1 MSLLNLFGSKHIN
14 IDVSNHLKLFLN
26 NFSIEVMP
34 RTAAKI
40 ENFNDILP
48 KNTRIYIAH
57 IEGVPIQEMIST
69 AKRIQSEG
77 FVVIPHFPARII
89 ENKVILE
96 DWIKAYQEEANI
108 DQALILAGGVD
119 KPHGIFENSMQ
130 LVETELFNKYNFK
143 NLYFAGHPEGNK
155 DIDPDGTK
163 KNVNDALVWKQKLNE
178 RTDINLALTTQFCFD
193 SKPVIKWANELN
205 KNGINIPIHIG
216 VAGPAKLQTLIKFSI
231 ACGVGASLKVLHK
244 RAKDIKKLLL
254 PFEPNE
260 FLETLALHKKN
271 NPDFNI
277 TNIHFFP
284 LGGIKTT
291 SNWIKN
297 ATRKL

>member
-14 IDVSNHLKLFLN
+14 KDVSNHLKLFLN

-40 ENFNDILP
+40 ESFNDILP

-77 FVVIPHFPARII
+77 FAVIPHFPARII

-130 LVETELFNKYNFK
+130 LVETELFSKYNFK

-155 DIDPDGTK
+155 DIDPDGTER
-163 KNVNDALVWKQKLNE
+163 NVNDALVWKQKLNE

-193 SKPVIKWANELN
+193 SKPVIKWADELN

-297 ATRKL
+297 ATQKL

>member
-14 IDVSNHLKLFLN
+14 KDVSNHLKLFLN

-40 ENFNDILP
+40 ESFNDILP

-77 FVVIPHFPARII
+77 FAVIPHFPARII

-108 DQALILAGGVD
+108 DQALILAGGVN

-130 LVETELFNKYNFK
+130 LVETELFSKYNFK

-155 DIDPDGTK
+155 DIDPDGTE

-193 SKPVIKWANELN
+193 SKPVIKWADELN

>member
-14 IDVSNHLKLFLN
+14 KDVSNHLKLFLN

-40 ENFNDILP
+40 ESFNDILP

-77 FVVIPHFPARII
+77 FAVIPHFPARII

-130 LVETELFNKYNFK
+130 LVETELFSKYNFK

-155 DIDPDGTK
+155 DIDPDGTE

-254 PFEPNE
+254 PFEPND
-260 FLETLALHKKN
+260 FLETLALHKEN

-297 ATRKL
+297 ATQKL

>member
-14 IDVSNHLKLFLN
+14 KDVSNHLKLFLN

-40 ENFNDILP
+40 ESFNDLLP

-119 KPHGIFENSMQ
+119 KPYGIFENSMQ
-130 LVETELFNKYNFK
+130 LVETELFSKYNFK

-155 DIDPDGTK
+155 DIDPDGTE
-163 KNVNDALVWKQKLNE
+163 KNVNDALVWKQKMNE

>member
-14 IDVSNHLKLFLN
+14 KDVSNHLKLFLN

-40 ENFNDILP
+40 ESFNDILP

-77 FVVIPHFPARII
+77 FAVIPHFPARII

-155 DIDPDGTK
+155 DIDPDGTE
-163 KNVNDALVWKQKLNE
+163 KNVNDALIWKQKLNE

-254 PFEPNE
+254 PFEPND
-260 FLETLALHKKN
+260 FLETLALHKEN

-297 ATRKL
+297 ATQKL

>member
-14 IDVSNHLKLFLN
+14 KDVSNHLKLFLN

-40 ENFNDILP
+40 ESFNDILP

-89 ENKVILE
+89 ENKVTLE
-96 DWIKAYQEEANI
+96 DWIKAYQDEANI

-130 LVETELFNKYNFK
+130 LVETELFSKYNFK

-155 DIDPDGTK
+155 DIDPDGTE
-163 KNVNDALVWKQKLNE
+163 KNVNDALIWKQKLNE

-254 PFEPNE
+254 PFEPND
-260 FLETLALHKKN
+260 FLETLALHKEN

>member
-1 MSLLNLFGSKHIN
+1 MSLLNFFGSKHIN
-14 IDVSNHLKLFLN
+14 KDVSNHLKLFLN
-26 NFSIEVMP
+26 DFSIEVMP
-34 RTAAKI
+34 RTAEKI
-40 ENFNDILP
+40 ESFNDILP

-77 FVVIPHFPARII
+77 FAVIPHFPARII

-155 DIDPDGTK
+155 DIDPDGTE
-163 KNVNDALVWKQKLNE
+163 KNVTDALVWKQKLNE

-260 FLETLALHKKN
+260 FLETLTLHKEN

-297 ATRKL
+297 ATQKL

>member
-14 IDVSNHLKLFLN
+14 KDVSNHLKLFLN

-40 ENFNDILP
+40 ESFNDILP

-130 LVETELFNKYNFK
+130 LVETELFSKYNFK

-155 DIDPDGTK
+155 DIDPDGTE
-163 KNVNDALVWKQKLNE
+163 KNVNNALVWKQKLNE

>member
-14 IDVSNHLKLFLN
+14 KDVSNHLKLFLN

-40 ENFNDILP
+40 ESFNDILP

-77 FVVIPHFPARII
+77 FAVIPHFPARII

-119 KPHGIFENSMQ
+119 KPQGIFENSMQ

-155 DIDPDGTK
+155 DIDPDGTE
-163 KNVNDALVWKQKLNE
+163 KNVNDALIWKQKLNE

-193 SKPVIKWANELN
+193 SKSVIKWANELN

-260 FLETLALHKKN
+260 FLETLSLHKES

-297 ATRKL
+297 ATQKL

>member
-14 IDVSNHLKLFLN
+14 KDVSNHLKLFLN
-26 NFSIEVMP
+26 DFSIEVMP

-40 ENFNDILP
+40 ESFNDILP

-77 FVVIPHFPARII
+77 FAVIPHFPARII
-89 ENKVILE
+89 ENKVTLE
-96 DWIKAYQEEANI
+96 DWIKAYQDEANI

-119 KPHGIFENSMQ
+119 KPQGIFESSMQ
-130 LVETELFNKYNFK
+130 LVETELFSKYNFK

-155 DIDPDGTK
+155 DIDPDGTE

-254 PFEPNE
+254 PFEPND
-260 FLETLALHKKN
+260 FLETLALHKEN

-297 ATRKL
+297 ATQKL

>member
-14 IDVSNHLKLFLN
+14 KDVSNHLKLFLN

-40 ENFNDILP
+40 ESFNDILP

-77 FVVIPHFPARII
+77 FAVIPHFPARII

-155 DIDPDGTK
+155 DIDPDGTER
-163 KNVNDALVWKQKLNE
+163 NVNDALVWKQKLNE

-297 ATRKL
+297 ATQKL

>member
-14 IDVSNHLKLFLN
+14 KEVSNHLKLFLN

-40 ENFNDILP
+40 ESFNDILP

-77 FVVIPHFPARII
+77 FAVIPHFPARII

-96 DWIKAYQEEANI
+96 DWIKAYQDEANI

-119 KPHGIFENSMQ
+119 KPHGIFESSMQ
-130 LVETELFNKYNFK
+130 LVETELFSKYNFK

-155 DIDPDGTK
+155 DIDPDGTE
-163 KNVNDALVWKQKLNE
+163 KNVNDALIWKQKLNE

-254 PFEPNE
+254 PFEPND
-260 FLETLALHKKN
+260 FLETLALHKEN

-297 ATRKL
+297 ATQKL

>member
-14 IDVSNHLKLFLN
+14 KDVSNHLKLFLN

-40 ENFNDILP
+40 ESFNDILP

-77 FVVIPHFPARII
+77 FAVIPHFPARII

-155 DIDPDGTK
+155 DIDPDGTE
-163 KNVNDALVWKQKLNE
+163 KNVTDALVWKQKLNE

-260 FLETLALHKKN
+260 FLETLSLHKES
-271 NPDFNI
+271 NPNFNI

-297 ATRKL
+297 ATQKL

>member
-14 IDVSNHLKLFLN
+14 KDVSNHLKLFLN

-40 ENFNDILP
+40 ESFNDILP

-77 FVVIPHFPARII
+77 FAVIPHFPARII

-155 DIDPDGTK
+155 DIDPDGTE
-163 KNVNDALVWKQKLNE
+163 KNVTDALVWKQKLNE

-260 FLETLALHKKN
+260 FLETLALHKEN

-297 ATRKL
+297 ATQKL

>member
-14 IDVSNHLKLFLN
+14 KDVSNHLKLFLN

-40 ENFNDILP
+40 ESFNDILP

-77 FVVIPHFPARII
+77 FAVIPHFPARII

-155 DIDPDGTK
+155 DIDPDGTE
-163 KNVNDALVWKQKLNE
+163 KNVTDALVWKQKLNE

-260 FLETLALHKKN
+260 FLETLALHKEN

-297 ATRKL
+297 AMQKL

>member
-14 IDVSNHLKLFLN
+14 KEVSNHLKLFLN

-40 ENFNDILP
+40 ESFNDILP

-77 FVVIPHFPARII
+77 FAVIPHFPARII

-96 DWIKAYQEEANI
+96 DWIKAYQDEANI

-119 KPHGIFENSMQ
+119 KPQGIFESSMQ

-155 DIDPDGTK
+155 DIDPDGTE
-163 KNVNDALVWKQKLNE
+163 KNVNDALIWKQKLNE

-254 PFEPNE
+254 PFEPND
-260 FLETLALHKKN
+260 FLETLALHKEN

-297 ATRKL
+297 ATQKL

>member
-1 MSLLNLFGSKHIN
+1 MSLLNLFGSQHIN
-14 IDVSNHLKLFLN
+14 KDVSNHLKLFLN

-40 ENFNDILP
+40 ESFNDILP

-57 IEGVPIQEMIST
+57 IEGVPIQEMINT

-119 KPHGIFENSMQ
+119 KPHGIFESSMQ
-130 LVETELFNKYNFK
+130 LVETELFSKYNFK

-155 DIDPDGTK
+155 DIDPDGTE

-297 ATRKL
+297 ATQKL

>member
-14 IDVSNHLKLFLN
+14 KDVSNHLKLFLN

-34 RTAAKI
+34 RTAVKI
-40 ENFNDILP
+40 ESFNDILP

-77 FVVIPHFPARII
+77 FAVIPHFPARII
-89 ENKVILE
+89 ENKVTLE
-96 DWIKAYQEEANI
+96 DWIKAYQDEANI

-119 KPHGIFENSMQ
+119 KPQGIFESSMQ
-130 LVETELFNKYNFK
+130 LVETELFSKYNFK

-155 DIDPDGTK
+155 DIDPDGTE

-244 RAKDIKKLLL
+244 RAKHIKKLLL
-254 PFEPNE
+254 PFEPND
-260 FLETLALHKKN
+260 FLETLALHKEN

-297 ATRKL
+297 ATQKL

>member
-14 IDVSNHLKLFLN
+14 KDVSNHLKLFLN

-40 ENFNDILP
+40 ESFNDILP

-130 LVETELFNKYNFK
+130 LVETELFSKYNFK

-291 SNWIKN
+291 SNWIEN

>member
-14 IDVSNHLKLFLN
+14 KDVSNHLKLFLN

-40 ENFNDILP
+40 ESFNDILP

-119 KPHGIFENSMQ
+119 KPHGIFESSMQ
-130 LVETELFNKYNFK
+130 LVETELFSKYNFK

-155 DIDPDGTK
+155 DIDPDGTE

>member
-14 IDVSNHLKLFLN
+14 KDVSNHLKLFLN

-40 ENFNDILP
+40 ESFNDILP

-77 FVVIPHFPARII
+77 FAVIPHFPARII
-89 ENKVILE
+89 ENKVTLE
-96 DWIKAYQEEANI
+96 DWIKAYQDEANI

-119 KPHGIFENSMQ
+119 KPQGIFESSMQ
-130 LVETELFNKYNFK
+130 LVETELFSKYNFK

-155 DIDPDGTK
+155 DIDPDGTE
-163 KNVNDALVWKQKLNE
+163 KNVNDALIWKQKLNE

-254 PFEPNE
+254 PFEPND
-260 FLETLALHKKN
+260 FLETLALHKEN

-297 ATRKL
+297 ATQKL

>member
-14 IDVSNHLKLFLN
+14 KDVSNHLKLFLN

-40 ENFNDILP
+40 ESFNDILP

-77 FVVIPHFPARII
+77 FAVIPHFPARII

-130 LVETELFNKYNFK
+130 LVETELFSKYNFK

-155 DIDPDGTK
+155 DIDPDGTE

-193 SKPVIKWANELN
+193 SKAVIKWADELN

-297 ATRKL
+297 ATQKL

>member
-14 IDVSNHLKLFLN
+14 KDVSNHLKLFLN

-40 ENFNDILP
+40 ESFNDILP

-77 FVVIPHFPARII
+77 FAVIPHFPARII

-155 DIDPDGTK
+155 DIDPDGTE
-163 KNVNDALVWKQKLNE
+163 KNVNDALIWKQKLNE

-260 FLETLALHKKN
+260 FLETLALHKEN

-297 ATRKL
+297 ATQKL

>member
-14 IDVSNHLKLFLN
+14 KDVSNHLKLFLN

-40 ENFNDILP
+40 ESFNDILP

-119 KPHGIFENSMQ
+119 KPHGIFESSMQ
-130 LVETELFNKYNFK
+130 LVETELFSKYNFK

-155 DIDPDGTK
+155 DIDPDGTE

-297 ATRKL
+297 ATQKL

>member
-14 IDVSNHLKLFLN
+14 KDVSNHLKLFLN

-40 ENFNDILP
+40 ESFNDILP

-77 FVVIPHFPARII
+77 FAVIPHFPARII

-155 DIDPDGTK
+155 DIDPDGTER
-163 KNVNDALVWKQKLNE
+163 NVNDALVWKQKLNE

-260 FLETLALHKKN
+260 FLETLALHKEN

-297 ATRKL
+297 ATQKL

>member
-14 IDVSNHLKLFLN
+14 KEVSNHLKLFLN

-40 ENFNDILP
+40 ESFNDILP

-77 FVVIPHFPARII
+77 FAVIPHFPARII
-89 ENKVILE
+89 ENKVTLE
-96 DWIKAYQEEANI
+96 DWIKAYQDEANI

-130 LVETELFNKYNFK
+130 LVETELFSKYNFK

-155 DIDPDGTK
+155 DIDPDGTE
-163 KNVNDALVWKQKLNE
+163 KNVNDALIWKQKLNE

-254 PFEPNE
+254 PFEPND
-260 FLETLALHKKN
+260 FLETLALHKEN

-297 ATRKL
+297 ATQKL

>member
-14 IDVSNHLKLFLN
+14 KDVSNHLKLFLN
-26 NFSIEVMP
+26 DFSIEVMP

-40 ENFNDILP
+40 ESFNDILP

-77 FVVIPHFPARII
+77 FAVIPHFPARII

-130 LVETELFNKYNFK
+130 LVETELFSKYNFK

-155 DIDPDGTK
+155 DIDPDGTE
-163 KNVNDALVWKQKLNE
+163 KNVTDALVWKQKLNE

-260 FLETLALHKKN
+260 FLETLALHKEN

-297 ATRKL
+297 ATQKL

>member
-14 IDVSNHLKLFLN
+14 KDVSNHLKLFLN

-40 ENFNDILP
+40 ESFNDILP

-77 FVVIPHFPARII
+77 FAVIPHFPARII

-155 DIDPDGTK
+155 DIDPDGTE

-254 PFEPNE
+254 PFEPND
-260 FLETLALHKKN
+260 FLETLALHKEN

-297 ATRKL
+297 ATQKL

>member
-14 IDVSNHLKLFLN
+14 KDVSNHLKLFLN

-40 ENFNDILP
+40 ESFNDILP

-77 FVVIPHFPARII
+77 FAVIPHFPARII

-108 DQALILAGGVD
+108 DQALILAGGVN

-130 LVETELFNKYNFK
+130 LVETELFSKYNFK

-155 DIDPDGTK
+155 DIDPDGTE
-163 KNVNDALVWKQKLNE
+163 KNVTDALVWKQKLNE

-193 SKPVIKWANELN
+193 SKPVIKWADELN

-260 FLETLALHKKN
+260 FLETLSLHKES

-297 ATRKL
+297 AMQKL

>member
-14 IDVSNHLKLFLN
+14 KDVSNHLKLFLN

-40 ENFNDILP
+40 ESFNDILP

-57 IEGVPIQEMIST
+57 IEGVPIQEMIIT

-77 FVVIPHFPARII
+77 FAVIPHFPARII

-119 KPHGIFENSMQ
+119 KPYGIFENSMQ
-130 LVETELFNKYNFK
+130 LVETELFSKYNFK

-163 KNVNDALVWKQKLNE
+163 KNVNDALVWKQKMNE

-297 ATRKL
+297 ATQKL

>member
-14 IDVSNHLKLFLN
+14 KEVSNHLKLFLN

-40 ENFNDILP
+40 ESFNDILP

-77 FVVIPHFPARII
+77 FAVIPHFPARII
-89 ENKVILE
+89 ENKVTLE
-96 DWIKAYQEEANI
+96 DWIKAYQDEANI

-119 KPHGIFENSMQ
+119 KPQGIFESSMQ
-130 LVETELFNKYNFK
+130 LVETELFSKYNFK

-155 DIDPDGTK
+155 DIDPDGTE
-163 KNVNDALVWKQKLNE
+163 KNVNDALIWKQKLNE

-254 PFEPNE
+254 PFEPND
-260 FLETLALHKKN
+260 FLETLALHKEN

-297 ATRKL
+297 ATKKL

>member
-14 IDVSNHLKLFLN
+14 KDVSNHLKLFLN

-40 ENFNDILP
+40 ESFNDILP

-130 LVETELFNKYNFK
+130 LVETELFSKYNFK

-155 DIDPDGTK
+155 DIDPDGTE

-297 ATRKL
+297 ATQKL

>member
-14 IDVSNHLKLFLN
+14 KDVSNHLKLFLN
-26 NFSIEVMP
+26 DFSIEVMP

-40 ENFNDILP
+40 ESFNDILP

-57 IEGVPIQEMIST
+57 IEGVPIQDMIST

-77 FVVIPHFPARII
+77 FAVIPHFPARII

-155 DIDPDGTK
+155 DIDPDGTE
-163 KNVNDALVWKQKLNE
+163 KNVNDALIWKQKLNE

-193 SKPVIKWANELN
+193 SKSVIKWANELN

-260 FLETLALHKKN
+260 FLETLSLHKES

-291 SNWIKN
+291 SNWVKN
-297 ATRKL
+297 ATQKL

>member
-14 IDVSNHLKLFLN
+14 KDVSNHLKLFLN

-40 ENFNDILP
+40 ESFNDILP

-77 FVVIPHFPARII
+77 FAVIPHFPARII

-130 LVETELFNKYNFK
+130 LVETELFSKYNFK

-163 KNVNDALVWKQKLNE
+163 KNVNDALVWKQKMNE

-297 ATRKL
+297 ATQKL

>member
-14 IDVSNHLKLFLN
+14 KEVSNHLKLFLN

-40 ENFNDILP
+40 ESFNDILP

-69 AKRIQSEG
+69 AKRLQSEG
-77 FVVIPHFPARII
+77 FAVIPHFPARII
-89 ENKVILE
+89 ENKVTLE
-96 DWIKAYQEEANI
+96 DWIKAYQDEANI

-119 KPHGIFENSMQ
+119 KPQGIFESSMQ
-130 LVETELFNKYNFK
+130 LVETELFSKYNFK

-155 DIDPDGTK
+155 DIDPDGTE
-163 KNVNDALVWKQKLNE
+163 KNVNDALIWKQKMNE

-254 PFEPNE
+254 PFEPND
-260 FLETLALHKKN
+260 FLETLALHKEN

-297 ATRKL
+297 ATQKL